1 MKKKIILILII
12 LLIPLFGGISSA
24 VNLVSIGD
32 WSLSDK
38 YSVYYG
44 GNEQRLDLSVDEVI
58 QYYKKNSPEYKKI
71 DLTHELNS
79 LYFSSLEQQ
88 LNGIDNAIIQNK
100 KLIEENRSMLEDYQ
114 KELELYEE
122 GSAEWQT
129 IVNNMETCAL
139 NIATYENLLIDYTT
153 QKAEL
158 YTQYENY
165 RFLNDYAELLFIL
178 DQSRL
183 LNNIKE
189 KCFSLIVL
197 KENLDSVDDNISY
210 NNVIL
215 QIHKENFKHGRSTES
230 DIQLQDSLLE
240 LSRNQKDLYKTTY
253 NNTFKD
259 ILRNIGFNEDQ
270 NIKISFDIKTLR
282 SLVCKEFD
290 IVKSSFY
297 ANDIKEK
304 QLKNN
309 IAILDGKIKIL
320 NEIYPPN
327 SQVLELESKNR
338 EIAILEHHKW
348 LLERDE
354 LLRNIYSDYENKYY
368 DVKYKEKAAEAQY
381 KKYLVAL
388 NKYNLGLIS
397 RIEYLEEKLKFNQY
411 EMDVYMALYEYYR
424 SLNRV
429 DLAMLGLITN
439 I

>member
-1 MKKKIILILII
+1 MKRLIYLIRGKRFYEEKIILILII

-24 VNLVSIGD
+24 VNLGFN
-32 WSLSDK
+32 WRLSLSDK

-88 LNGIDNAIIQNK
+88 LNGIDDAIIQNK
-100 KLIEENRSMLEDYQ
+100 KLIEENRSMLENYQ

-165 RFLNDYAELLFIL
+165 RFLNDYADLLFIL
-178 DQSRL
+178 DQRRL

-197 KENLDSVDDNISY
+197 KENLDSVDDNLSY

-215 QIHKENFKHGRSTES
+215 QIHKENFKHGRSTEL

-240 LSRNQKDLYKTTY
+240 LSRNQKDLYKRRIT
-253 NNTFKD
+253 
-259 ILRNIGFNEDQ
+259 IHL
-270 NIKISFDIKTLR
+270 KIF
-282 SLVCKEFD
+282 
-290 IVKSSFY
+290 
-297 ANDIKEK
+297 
-304 QLKNN
+304 
-309 IAILDGKIKIL
+309 
-320 NEIYPPN
+320 
-327 SQVLELESKNR
+327 
-338 EIAILEHHKW
+338 
-348 LLERDE
+348 
-354 LLRNIYSDYENKYY
+354 
-368 DVKYKEKAAEAQY
+368 
-381 KKYLVAL
+381 
-388 NKYNLGLIS
+388 
-397 RIEYLEEKLKFNQY
+397 
-411 EMDVYMALYEYYR
+411 
-424 SLNRV
+424 
-429 DLAMLGLITN
+429 
-439 I
+439 

>member
-1 MKKKIILILII
+1 
-12 LLIPLFGGISSA
+12 
-24 VNLVSIGD
+24 
-32 WSLSDK
+32 
-38 YSVYYG
+38 
-44 GNEQRLDLSVDEVI
+44 
-58 QYYKKNSPEYKKI
+58 
-71 DLTHELNS
+71 
-79 LYFSSLEQQ
+79 
-88 LNGIDNAIIQNK
+88 
-100 KLIEENRSMLEDYQ
+100 MLEDYQ

-197 KENLDSVDDNISY
+197 KENLDSVDDNLSY

-270 NIKISFDIKTLR
+270 NIKISFDIKPCVLWYAR
-282 SLVCKEFD
+282 SL
-290 IVKSSFY
+290 I
-297 ANDIKEK
+297 
-304 QLKNN
+304 
-309 IAILDGKIKIL
+309 
-320 NEIYPPN
+320 
-327 SQVLELESKNR
+327 
-338 EIAILEHHKW
+338 
-348 LLERDE
+348 
-354 LLRNIYSDYENKYY
+354 
-368 DVKYKEKAAEAQY
+368 
-381 KKYLVAL
+381 
-388 NKYNLGLIS
+388 
-397 RIEYLEEKLKFNQY
+397 
-411 EMDVYMALYEYYR
+411 
-424 SLNRV
+424 
-429 DLAMLGLITN
+429 
-439 I
+439 